1 MFGYDKIEFSLTYPA
16 AYLLLALILIAAY
29 SFYVYRYTIPQVNQ
43 SKKIL
48 LISLRV
54 LALLLLCFILFEP
67 ILNLSRKFILE
78 PANLVFIDNSRSITI
93 EDGTNRSANVK
104 QILDDFSVHA
114 SADNLKFFE
123 FGNSVRE
130 VSDDSLDKVNFSNG
144 STNLEDVFNFTK
156 SSDKNIASVTLI
168 SDGVLTSGSNPYY
181 DAINLGIP
189 LFTIGIGDT
198 TQRKDIEIKK
208 VLHNDFLYAKT
219 PTSIIATIYNKGF
232 SGESIIASMY
242 ED

>member
-1 MFGYDKIEFSLTYPA
+1 MFGYDEIGLSLAYPA
-16 AYLLLALILIAAY
+16 AYLFLALILIAAY

-48 LISLRV
+48 LVSLRF

-67 ILNLSRKFILE
+67 ILNLSRKLILK
-78 PANLVFIDNSRSITI
+78 PANLVFVDNSRSMTI
-93 EDGTNRSANVK
+93 KDGTHRSAKVK
-104 QILDDFSVHA
+104 EILDDFSTQA
-114 SADNLKFFE
+114 SDDNLTFYE
-123 FGNSVRE
+123 FGNFIRKIPT
-130 VSDDSLDKVNFSNG
+130 DSLEQVNFYDG
-144 STNLEDVFNFTK
+144 STNLQEIFNYVK
-156 SSDKNIASVTLI
+156 DSDKNVASVTLI
-168 SDGVLTSGSNPYY
+168 TDGVLTSGSNPYY

-198 TQRKDIEIKK
+198 TQRKDVEIKK

-232 SGESIIASMY
+232 SDESCY
-242 ED
+242 RFN